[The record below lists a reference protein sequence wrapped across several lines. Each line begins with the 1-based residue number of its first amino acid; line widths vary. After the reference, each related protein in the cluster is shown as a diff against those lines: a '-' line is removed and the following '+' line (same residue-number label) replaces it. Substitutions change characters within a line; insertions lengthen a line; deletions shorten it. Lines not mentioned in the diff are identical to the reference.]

1 MFRNRLILAL
11 VACSCALVMG
21 SRGLRAQEEPYSAAF
36 TVDGLVA
43 HQLTF
48 TPRDLAW
55 LPITQLTGQCA
66 DGSQHTYAGIDLA
79 GVLAAAG
86 LQNAE
91 PLQSYV
97 EVSGAG
103 GARVLI
109 AWGEIDRLAL
119 PHPLAGPVLALAL
132 DGEAIGRNGG
142 AVRLVWDGCP
152 SARDVPAVQRI
163 TVGTVGD
170 LSDLPSAPPTAD
182 IDDAAGLAQVALSS
196 ADLPGL
202 VPQYVGLATGSASD
216 QLPIAV
222 YRGYWAA
229 PDATTRALISLRT
242 FASADVASAGY
253 QLTLAVLPQ
262 AFACTV
268 QESQDLGALSVGDED
283 HLLSWSC
290 DDFLGSPATF
300 SASIFR
306 RGRVVAA
313 VVAVQGQ
320 NADASETVTGWA
332 RALDAKLAAV
342 AR

>member
-1 MFRNRLILAL
+1 MFRIRLMLAL
-11 VACSCALVMG
+11 AACACALLVG
-21 SRGLRAQEEPYSAAF
+21 GHGLRAQEAPYSGAF
-36 TVDGLVA
+36 TIDGLVA

-55 LPITQLTGQCA
+55 LPVTQLTGQCA

-86 LQNAE
+86 LQNAD

-103 GARVLI
+103 GTRVLI

-119 PHPLAGPVLALAL
+119 THPLAGPVLALVL

-163 TVGTVGD
+163 TVGTLAD
-170 LSDLPSAPPTAD
+170 APSSTLLAAQA
-182 IDDAAGLAQVALSS
+182 DDATGLAQAALSD

-202 VPQYVGLATGSASD
+202 VPQYIGLANGSPSD
-216 QLPIAV
+216 QLPHAV

-229 PDATTRALISLRT
+229 PDATTRALVSLRT
-242 FASADVASAGY
+242 YATADTVSAGY
-253 QLTLAVLPQ
+253 QLTLALLSQ
-262 AFACTV
+262 TFACAA
-268 QESQDLGALSVGDED
+268 QGNQDLGSLGIGDED
-283 HLLSWSC
+283 HLMSWSC
-290 DDFLGSPATF
+290 PDFLGSPATF
-300 SASIFR
+300 SASVFR
-306 RGRVVAA
+306 RGRIVAA
-313 VVAVQGQ
+313 VVAIQAQG
-320 NADASETVTGWA
+320 DTTDTVTGWA
-332 RALDAKLAAV
+332 RALDAKLAAL
-342 AR
+342 AQ